1 MSKIDRISDNL
12 YVYQNN
18 FFSEPKH
25 CGQILLYQLGEQIC
39 TEGSEIT
46 PHKQVC
52 YELTYIL
59 AGSGI
64 VQTNGTMIPVSQSDC
79 VLSFPS
85 DRHAIYA
92 SPNESMRFAFAGF
105 GPGEG
110 ETVRTLLERL
120 QEMFYQTDQRKTRI
134 AQMED
139 HFFEIFS
146 ELNELE
152 TFGPQMI
159 GLKICQLLIEF
170 IRNCAP
176 PATEAYRQKITH
188 SSMLAYQIQNYIANH
203 IYDLKNLS
211 ELSEIFHYD
220 YQYIAKCF
228 KAVTGM
234 TLNRFYGNKKIQLAR
249 RLLEQNLSITE
260 ISEKLGYS
268 SIHVFTRSF
277 KNGTGITPSDYKNQW
292 NKKKK

>member
-1 MSKIDRISDNL
+1 
-12 YVYQNN
+12 
-18 FFSEPKH
+18 
-25 CGQILLYQLGEQIC
+25 
-39 TEGSEIT
+39 
-46 PHKQVC
+46 
-52 YELTYIL
+52 
-59 AGSGI
+59 
-64 VQTNGTMIPVSQSDC
+64 
-79 VLSFPS
+79 
-85 DRHAIYA
+85 
-92 SPNESMRFAFAGF
+92 
-105 GPGEG
+105 
-110 ETVRTLLERL
+110 
-120 QEMFYQTDQRKTRI
+120 
-134 AQMED
+134 
-139 HFFEIFS
+139 
-146 ELNELE
+146 
-152 TFGPQMI
+152 
-159 GLKICQLLIEF
+159 
-170 IRNCAP
+170 
-176 PATEAYRQKITH
+176 
-188 SSMLAYQIQNYIANH
+188 MLAYQIQNYIANH